1 MAFHFSIV
9 LDVFIFITSCNCLR
23 KGKKSPFRV
32 TERPFKDLECTFR
45 DTERTFRDTEWRII
59 KEAMTNTSGSN
70 DNYFRK

>member
-45 DTERTFRDTEWRII
+45 DTEWRII